1 MKLFK
6 FEKEIKSALTLF
18 NESGERVG
26 FVPTMGA
33 LHEGHISLIKKA
45 KETCDYVVCSIFV
58 NPTQFDN
65 KNDLS
70 KYPITIEEDLKLLEK
85 ASCNSVFLPSVKE
98 MYPEGL
104 KTKKYDFGGI
114 EKEMEGAFRKGH
126 FDGVGTIVHRFFDI
140 IKPDV
145 AFFGEKDFQ
154 QLQIIKKMVAIEKM
168 PIKIVGCPI
177 FREEDGLAMSSR
189 NRRLS
194 NEMRSEAPLIYQVL
208 KEVQYKIRA
217 KESIVDIELF
227 VNQLFEKSKLELEYF
242 LISDIETLKPTR
254 VIDENKK
261 YRAFIAAFAED
272 VRLIDNIAL

>member
-6 FEKEIKSALTLF
+6 FEKEIKSALTLV

-85 ASCNSVFLPSVKE
+85 ASCNSVFIPSVKE

-194 NEMRSEAPLIYQVL
+194 NEMRNEAPLIYQVL

>member
-6 FEKEIKSALTLF
+6 FEKEIKSALTLV

-194 NEMRSEAPLIYQVL
+194 NEMRNEAPLIYQVL
-208 KEVQYKIRA
+208 KEVQHKIRV